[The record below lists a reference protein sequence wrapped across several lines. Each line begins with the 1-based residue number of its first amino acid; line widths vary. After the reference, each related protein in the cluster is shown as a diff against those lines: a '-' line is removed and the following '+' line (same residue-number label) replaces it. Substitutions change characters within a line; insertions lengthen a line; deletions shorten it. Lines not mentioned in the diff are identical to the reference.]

1 MGGSNNS
8 NIFRL
13 ILLFEFLS
21 KCFLITLNENI
32 ANNLIKEPKYVSIP
46 FKENIP
52 YYRRYPSD
60 YSPQD
65 FLNDFFLNNLS
76 VDISLGTPFQKITSF
91 LNQESSCFKFTEKMK
106 KKIETKIN
114 KRIIAYKP
122 KKSLTFLLKKNSK
135 LITAEDLFLFQNEK
149 NKNISNNIHIPF
161 NLDIDFGEIDEETEF
176 ISEIGLNSKFE
187 LNDNDCPNF
196 LKQLKQGK
204 IINENIFTL
213 MYKNSYGGNI
223 IIGDNIYNIYKDK
236 YNKMNFFKV
245 NVIQSKNSIKWNINF
260 DSVYI
265 YDKFNEGNKTL
276 SNKKNEGKIYLPSK
290 VHINLKIDQK
300 IIIGTLEYKNM
311 IDNLYFNKLINS
323 NICKYDIISYNL
335 KNYYIFSCTA
345 ILFATFES
353 VFPEDN
359 YFQEPI
365 YHYMHFPSLIFNSN
379 SLKYSFELKYDEL
392 FILLGERYYF
402 MIIFDA
408 DQNNNNNHEW
418 IIGEHFIKKHIFSYN
433 IKSKK
438 IEFYNE
444 EQFNENYK
452 DDDNDGKEGNEANE
466 KYFGKNNSD
475 VKSRNKAIFIIVL
488 LGICFSTFCFY
499 LGIKIKERRKKRA
512 NELRDEYE
520 YVSARETKNSIN
532 SINKTKQ
539 EVELNIQFLT
549 QNKTEENL
557 Q

>member
-135 LITAEDLFLFQNEK
+135 LITAEDLFLFQNEI

-245 NVIQSKNSIKWNINF
+245 NVIQSKNGIKWNIYF
-260 DSVYI
+260 DNVYI
-265 YDKFNEGNKTL
+265 YDKYNEGNKTL
-276 SNKKNEGKIYLPSK
+276 SNKKNEGKIFLPSK

-353 VFPEDN
+353 VNPDDN
-359 YFQEPI
+359 YYQEPI
-365 YHYMHFPSLIFNSN
+365 FHYMHFPSLIFNSD

-475 VKSRNKAIFIIVL
+475 VKSRNKVILIIIL
-488 LGICFSTFCFY
+488 FGICISTFCFY
-499 LGIKIKERRKKRA
+499 LGIKIKEKRKKRA

>member
-106 KKIETKIN
+106 KKIENKIN

-135 LITAEDLFLFQNEK
+135 LITAEDLFLFQNEI

-223 IIGDNIYNIYKDK
+223 IIKDNIYNINKDK

-245 NVIQSKNSIKWNINF
+245 NVIQSKNGIKWNIYF

-418 IIGEHFIKKHIFSYN
+418 VIGEHFIKKHIFSYN